1 MAKEITNTEDMI
13 DSREIMERIEELE
26 ERNKPRFVAGWN
38 MPGYMPDMETVEFD
52 DADVA
57 LEFIKNAIN
66 DLDDE
71 QERHK
76 GNVEFAANLQ
86 ADENGELGV
95 NFGNMHYF
103 ISKDTDGE
111 NYLDVEERAELE
123 ALKALTSE
131 AEGCADW
138 EYGEALIRY
147 SYFKNYAEEL
157 FDDCYASEIPE
168 NLRSYID
175 YEAFARDLKFDYT
188 SVDFGGVE
196 YLIRS

>member
-1 MAKEITNTEDMI
+1 MTKEITNTEDLI
-13 DSREIMERIEELE
+13 DSRDIIARIEDLE
-26 ERNKPRFVAGWN
+26 ERNKPLFVAGWN
-38 MPGYMPDMETVEFD
+38 MPGYMTDAETVEFD
-52 DADVA
+52 DADDA

-71 QERHK
+71 QARHK
-76 GNVEFAANLQ
+76 GNTEFAANLQ

-103 ISKDTDGE
+103 ISKETTTR
-111 NYLDVEERAELE
+111 LDPDEREELA
-123 ALKALTSE
+123 ALKAIADD
-131 AEGCADW
+131 AEGCSDW

-147 SYFKNYAEEL
+147 SYFKDYAEEL
-157 FDDCYASEIPE
+157 FDDCYAGQIPE

-188 SVDFGGVE
+188 TVDFCGVK